1 MFKQIEIIKHFAK
14 SFRLPEKVFAMPFY
28 LHGKCFQAASVGWAT
43 LLPTRF
49 CSNFSTAVGWAS
61 LPTNNA
67 KCVAFNL
74 SGSLKGFLP
83 LRWVENPP
91 YGVSAHH
98 FVRSAWARMPTLQ
111 PNRRFRWV
119 EKPPYHDTTSL
130 QFSNTYADLLI

>member
-1 MFKQIEIIKHFAK
+1 MAFSGCLKLYSAVNIAFCRYGGLKTHPTA
-14 SFRLPEKVFAMPFY
+14 LLY
-28 LHGKCFQAASVGWAT
+28 LCRVGLLTHRKTAGFVIGWACQLT
-43 LLPTRF
+43 ITDEIFFRQPETIYSAVNIVF
-49 CSNFSTAVGWAS
+49 CRYGGLES
-61 LPTNNA
+61 
-67 KCVAFNL
+67 
-74 SGSLKGFLP
+74 
-83 LRWVENPP
+83 PP